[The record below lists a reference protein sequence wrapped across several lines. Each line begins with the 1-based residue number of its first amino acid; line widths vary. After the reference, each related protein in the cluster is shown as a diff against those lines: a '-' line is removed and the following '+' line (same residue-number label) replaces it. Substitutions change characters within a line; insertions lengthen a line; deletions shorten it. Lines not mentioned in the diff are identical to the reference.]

1 MSGFTSFFQ
10 ESQLR
15 ISYSRICLKRQI
27 TKQQALRL
35 GTHFKKMSTK
45 HICLLREKSPNPL
58 KEILANFK
66 AEYSAK
72 ITKGKTKMI
81 ENRKRNIQVKF
92 RVDEKEYECILK
104 KVQLSGK
111 RNMAS
116 YLRYMAITGRIMNI
130 ELEDL
135 KITSAN
141 VGRITSSLN
150 QIAK

>member
-1 MSGFTSFFQ
+1 
-10 ESQLR
+10 
-15 ISYSRICLKRQI
+15 
-27 TKQQALRL
+27 
-35 GTHFKKMSTK
+35 
-45 HICLLREKSPNPL
+45 
-58 KEILANFK
+58 
-66 AEYSAK
+66 
-72 ITKGKTKMI
+72 MI

-150 QIAK
+150 QIAKRINATGNIYDEDIADMKDKVDKVWQELKSIRLALRSISQ